1 MSSALEE
8 KARKVFFKSGDL
20 FFNEFQKM
28 HYQLC
33 TTSDSMLKEHYSD
46 TDHIREDEILL
57 VLRLWAGEIKKPK
70 GNKRKRSSLY
80 QDAMDISMKSSI
92 AMTACKAVCLCLA
105 WRWVMDECEKRASLA
120 AASTHWDEEANM
132 ERCNLWTGRIEAM
145 SYTDDID
152 RLADIVLDEPENNLA
167 LFLADFEQHGVP
179 DLECEVY

>member
-1 MSSALEE
+1 MSSALKE
-8 KARKVFFKSGDL
+8 KACKVFSKSGDL

-33 TTSDSMLKEHYSD
+33 IQSVSTLKEHYSD

-80 QDAMDISMKSSI
+80 QDAIDISLKSSV

-105 WRWVMDECEKRASLA
+105 WNWVMDECEKRASLA
-120 AASTHWDEEANM
+120 VASTHWDEEANM
-132 ERCNLWTGRIEAM
+132 ERCNLW
-145 SYTDDID
+145 DDID
-152 RLADIVLDEPENNLA
+152 RLANIVLDEPENNLA
-167 LFLADFEQHGVP
+167 LFLADFEQYGVQE
-179 DLECEVY
+179 LECEVY

>member
-1 MSSALEE
+1 MSSALKE
-8 KARKVFFKSGDL
+8 KACKVFSKSGDR

-33 TTSDSMLKEHYSD
+33 IQPVSMLKELYLD

-80 QDAMDISMKSSI
+80 QDAMDISLKSSI
-92 AMTACKAVCLCLA
+92 AMTACKAVCLSLA
-105 WRWVMDECEKRASLA
+105 SNWVMDECEKRASLA

-132 ERCNLWTGRIEAM
+132 ERCNMWEGRIEAM

-152 RLADIVLDEPENNLA
+152 RLANIVLDKPENNLA
-167 LFLADFEQHGVP
+167 LFLADFEDNGVQ